1 MVHNGHKTPEP
12 PLMLL
17 KFKLT
22 IPGTLPAWEE
32 EEGQLTTALELV
44 PQSAVRWRSPAEH
57 ESSDENQDCSHSGCS
72 WGLDGCPL
80 SHNFSLIKGQWM
92 RKQQQMSVMVQLI
105 LDPTGHAGGTPI
117 LV

>member
-1 MVHNGHKTPEP
+1 
-12 PLMLL
+12 MLL

-57 ESSDENQDCSHSGCS
+57 ESSDEN
-72 WGLDGCPL
+72 
-80 SHNFSLIKGQWM
+80 
-92 RKQQQMSVMVQLI
+92 
-105 LDPTGHAGGTPI
+105 
-117 LV
+117 